1 MNEKK
6 EVEEWVD
13 ETVQKILKKLTEI
26 YHEKTEGDED
36 VCLGFVIYYTE

>member
-6 EVEEWVD
+6 EGERVG

-26 YHEKTEGDED
+26 YHEKT
-36 VCLGFVIYYTE
+36 

>member
-6 EVEEWVD
+6 AGERVG

-26 YHEKTEGDED
+26 YHEKT
-36 VCLGFVIYYTE
+36 